1 MTKILFINMNI
12 IQDFFI
18 EHFNNP
24 MLATLIIAMLP
35 IFELRGAIPFGMS
48 MVFWGNNALNLGTA
62 FLMGFIGSNLVIP
75 IVVLLFN
82 PLLNWLKR
90 RKMFKNL
97 VESCEKRI
105 RTKGKN
111 ISNKNTRLKK
121 MMAIIAFVAVPLPLT
136 GAYTGTMIGVMVGLK
151 FYDIFIS
158 VGIGNLIAGIVIAI
172 FSGISDNM
180 STIVLMMFLAI
191 LFIFIIISI
200 IKLTINKIKNK
211 YTQQP
216 NV

>member
-18 EHFNNP
+18 DHFNNP

-82 PLLNWLKR
+82 PLLNWLKKSR
-90 RKMFKNL
+90 LFKNL
-97 VESCEKRI
+97 VELWERRI
-105 RTKGKN
+105 KTKGEN
-111 ISNKNTRLKK
+111 VSNKNTRLKK
-121 MMAIIAFVAVPLPLT
+121 MIAIIAFVAVPLPLT
-136 GAYTGTMIGVMVGLK
+136 GAYTGTMIGIMVGLK

-158 VGIGNLIAGIVIAI
+158 VGIGNLIAGIIIAI
-172 FSGISDNM
+172 FSGISENM
-180 STIVLMMFLAI
+180 SIIVLIIFTIMI
-191 LFIFIIISI
+191 FIFIIISI
-200 IKLTINKIKNK
+200 IKLMINKIKNK
-211 YTQQP
+211 YI
-216 NV
+216 